1 MTHLGF
7 RIINLTSNRK
17 TILWEEE
24 EGGTENWQSSE
35 QIFHFP
41 LTLVVGLG
49 LGAS

>member
-35 QIFHFP
+35 QISHFP